1 MSSSNNAWFILMGD
15 QKYGPYDYKVIIQM
29 LQSHQLMDYNY
40 VWAPHLSS
48 WTQVGQLPDFSK
60 ERFQELIEKESDVA
74 SAFFQRKNIRV
85 NVNVPILGH
94 NHIRF
99 FDGQLV
105 SVSKAGGLCL
115 INSPLVQ
122 VGDKLKIH
130 FKQDEKNSVAFNVEC
145 EVVRKNFSKQR
156 LNSKSGLY
164 YAIRFYD
171 IQPVGVGQIQDWI
184 ELNAA

>member
-1 MSSSNNAWFILMGD
+1 MSSNNSWFILMGD
-15 QKYGPYDYKVIIQM
+15 QKYGPYEYKVVIQM

-40 VWAPHLSS
+40 VWAPHLSA

-60 ERFQELIEKESDVA
+60 ERFQELMSKKDSDLA
-74 SAFFQRKNIRV
+74 DAFFQRKNIRV

-99 FDGQLV
+99 FDGQLI

-122 VGDKLKIH
+122 VGDKLKVH
-130 FKQDEKNSVAFNVEC
+130 FKSDEHHSVVFNVEC

-171 IQPVGVGQIQDWI
+171 IQTEGVNQIQNWI
-184 ELNAA
+184 EKNTA